1 MRRFKFPSAFITGT
15 DTGIGKT
22 FVTAALI
29 YELNR
34 RGVRAGAMKPVQSGG
49 GRFSRA
55 QLRGDADLLARAS
68 AFQGDPE
75 LINPYDFSESLSP
88 HLVSRISGNEIRME
102 KLLASFAK
110 MKASYDTLL
119 VEGAGGLMT
128 PISDGV
134 FMVSLAKLFNLPIII
149 VAGSRLGTINH
160 TLMTVKTA
168 EKFDVPVIGIIIN
181 KISKNPDL
189 AEETNPGEILRLTGI
204 SLMGLVPDIGIIRSR
219 EQFLEKASKAG
230 KYLYL
235 DNIL

>member
-22 FVTAALI
+22 FVTTALI
-29 YELNR
+29 YELKR
-34 RGVRAGAMKPVQSGG
+34 RGVKTGAIKPVQSGG
-49 GRFSRA
+49 GRFSRN

-68 AFQGDPE
+68 NFEGTPE

-88 HLVSRISGNEIRME
+88 HLVSRISGSEIRME
-102 KLLASFAK
+102 KVLASFAS

-128 PISDGV
+128 PVSDGV
-134 FMVSLAKLFNLPIII
+134 FMVNLAKLFNLPLII

-160 TLMTVKTA
+160 TLMTVKVA
-168 EKFDVPVIGIIIN
+168 EKFDVSVAGIIIN
-181 KISKNPDL
+181 KISKHPDL

-204 SLMGLVPDIGIIRSR
+204 PIMGLVPDMGIMRSR